1 MYACNGLENFV
12 VDADNPSYAS
22 VDGILYN
29 KKKKQPVGRAVRME
43 SNRTDSARN
52 GYADRKRGNG
62 QQPESSESD
71 SAGWIDQ
78 NRFLQL
84 L

>member
-1 MYACNGLENFV
+1 MPAMVWKISLLMQIT
-12 VDADNPSYAS
+12 PSYAS

-29 KKKKQPVGRAVRME
+29 KKEKQPVGRAVRME

-62 QQPESSESD
+62 QQPESSEK
-71 SAGWIDQ
+71 
-78 NRFLQL
+78 
-84 L
+84 

>member
-1 MYACNGLENFV
+1 M
-12 VDADNPSYAS
+12 
-22 VDGILYN
+22 
-29 KKKKQPVGRAVRME
+29 K

-71 SAGWIDQ
+71 SAGWIDHD
-78 NRFLQL
+78 RFLQL